1 MAEPAT
7 LTGPTGPVSEGMKEA
22 GEGRGEAG
30 AEPNDLALSEPLARQ
45 ALMYSQ
51 SPALCSPAS
60 GPSPPFASTPPTLP
74 CHALAP
80 APDLHRLPPVSFP

>member
-7 LTGPTGPVSEGMKEA
+7 LTGPAGPVSEGMKEA
-22 GEGRGEAG
+22 GEGRGG
-30 AEPNDLALSEPLARQ
+30 GLSEPLARQ